1 MFVRCA
7 IVRQFSESERAGCSQ
22 TAGIA
27 IAACEHGHWSRCGCS
42 GGEPVAVAM
51 QCGPYLR
58 CCCSSERARDGT
70 VKAGSRVHSSGST
83 SRDSRPGVGSV
94 SEV

>member
-1 MFVRCA
+1 
-7 IVRQFSESERAGCSQ
+7 
-22 TAGIA
+22 
-27 IAACEHGHWSRCGCS
+27 
-42 GGEPVAVAM
+42 VAVAM

-70 VKAGSRVHSSGST
+70 VKAGSRVYSSGST
-83 SRDSRPGVGSV
+83 SRDSRPGVGGV